1 MRIIYWSADVCSSD
15 LILVIVDE
23 KLPPGH
29 RRKARQEGV
38 IIEAEEPIRRRAG
51 AVMRLG
57 QEQHALLHDLGEHR
71 QTVGIGMPA
80 QLRMQAFEIGAGLAD
95 HGVPL
100 DLVETVTIGRASC
113 RERVCQYV

>member
-1 MRIIYWSADVCSSD
+1 MVCCSGLNGLDFSFCSQKSAYWMRISDWSSDVCASD
-15 LILVIVDE
+15 RILVIVDE
-23 KLPPGH
+23 QLPPGH

-80 QLRMQAFEIGAGLAD
+80 Q
-95 HGVPL
+95 
-100 DLVETVTIGRASC
+100 
-113 RERVCQYV
+113 